1 MSEGAVPS
9 SFLSDLNKL
18 ISSRPPPGIRVIVAE
33 ECATEAADTHES
45 SEPMEEDD
53 QGDSIP
59 AKIIHIVL
67 IVLLPV

>member
-9 SFLSDLNKL
+9 SFLSDLNEL
-18 ISSRPPPGIRVIVAE
+18 NSSRPPPGIRLIVAE
-33 ECATEAADTHES
+33 ECATEEADTHES

-59 AKIIHIVL
+59 AKIINIVL

>member
-9 SFLSDLNKL
+9 SFLSDLNEL
-18 ISSRPPPGIRVIVAE
+18 IRFHQLDIRVIVAE
-33 ECATEAADTHES
+33 ECATEEADTHES

-59 AKIIHIVL
+59 AKIINIVL